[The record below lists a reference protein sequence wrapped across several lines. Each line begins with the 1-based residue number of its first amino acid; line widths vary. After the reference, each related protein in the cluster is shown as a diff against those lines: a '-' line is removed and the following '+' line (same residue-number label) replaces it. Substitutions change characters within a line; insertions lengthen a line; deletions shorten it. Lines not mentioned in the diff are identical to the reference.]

1 MVLAKVCGTVTCTIK
16 NPHYRG
22 RRIMVVQ
29 PIDASG
35 DPKGRSMLALD
46 GVQAGVGDTVVIFDE
61 GGSARLILD
70 CDDCVTVR
78 TVIGAIV
85 DSVDRGE

>member
-1 MVLAKVCGTVTCTIK
+1 MVLATVCGTVTCTIK
-16 NPHYRG
+16 DPHYQG
-22 RRIMVVQ
+22 KRIMVVQ
-29 PIDASG
+29 PISADGSKQG
-35 DPKGRSMLALD
+35 KSLLAVD

-61 GGSARLILD
+61 GGSARVVLD

-85 DSVDRGE
+85 DRVDRGE